1 MKKKRGWYT
10 MTYQELVSLSK
21 EQALAVRQAEAC
33 LRRSPRA
40 QALLRKEAENLTAPQ
55 GSGGILAD
63 MEELRGL
70 YEGNAHLHALLT
82 LLSQVPWLRAEYE
95 RRGLPKSVLRATL
108 LDIPIWMEACREKT
122 GAYGL
127 IEYSWLVHT
136 FRLKLFRIGRLEFMR
151 GAGTMPAHVFK
162 AADGRLIA
170 LAPEGMRY
178 APEGIADGANGIF
191 SPEAWTAR
199 YDEDADQIRGHV
211 ISTDG
216 RAAREIETF
225 PAQDLRRVYRPGDQV
240 LEVHIPSGE
249 PLAPEKAFGAMRA
262 APGFFR
268 AHFSHD
274 DMHLFTCESWLMDG
288 ALREAFPGG
297 NIGAFQDLFARVPFA
312 GDDRQTIERVF
323 GFNAQSVP
331 QTPQGNRLQRG
342 IIDLY
347 RRGGRCCEAYGYRT
361 VGAYI

>member
-1 MKKKRGWYT
+1 
-10 MTYQELVSLSK
+10 MTYRELVCLSK
-21 EQALAVRQAEAC
+21 EQALAVQRAEAY

-40 QALLRKEAENLTAPQ
+40 QALLRKEQENLTDPQ

-63 MEELRGL
+63 REELREL

-82 LLSQVPWLRAEYE
+82 LLAQAPWLLTEYE
-95 RRGLPKSVLRATL
+95 RRGLPEFVLRDTL

-127 IEYSWLVHT
+127 IEYGWLVHT

-151 GAGTMPAHVFK
+151 GMGTMPAHVFK

-178 APEGIADGANGIF
+178 SPEGMADGANGIF
-191 SPEAWTAR
+191 APDAWTAR
-199 YDEDADQIRGHV
+199 FDEGADQICGHV
-211 ISTDG
+211 ISADG
-216 RAAREIETF
+216 RASRERDTF
-225 PAQDLRRVYRPGDQV
+225 SAQIWRRVYRPGDPV

-249 PLAPEKAFGAMRA
+249 PLAPEKALEAMRE
-262 APGFFR
+262 APAFFR
-268 AHFSHD
+268 AHFSHG
-274 DMHLFTCESWLMDG
+274 DMRLFTCESWLMDG
-288 ALREAFPGG
+288 ALREALPGG
-297 NIGAFQDLFARVPFA
+297 NICAFQDLFARVPSA

-323 GFNAQSVP
+323 GFNARNVP
-331 QTPQGNRLQRG
+331 QAPQGNRLQRG

-347 RRGGRCCEAYGYRT
+347 RRGGRCCEAFGYRP
-361 VGAYI
+361 VGACV